1 MRKLYILTLI
11 VALAAPV
18 ISSAQCKGFVKKQC
32 LPVLENYT
40 PSDKYNSLRMVQ
52 GEEAEM
58 YLVFVENHDYRV
70 VVCTQEIIGDVD
82 YEVLT
87 DKGQVIFSSAKSEGK
102 NYFDFSTTSALKL
115 QVVIKV
121 PENESASGMMHEGCV
136 TVMIGSLASSN
147 L

>member
-11 VALAAPV
+11 VALAAPI

-52 GEEAEM
+52 GEEADM

-70 VVCTQEIIGDVD
+70 VICTQEIIGDVD
-82 YEVLT
+82 YQVLT
-87 DKGQVIFSSAKSEGK
+87 DNGQVIFSSAKSEGK
-102 NYFDFSTTSALKL
+102 NYFDFSATSTMKL

-121 PENESASGMMHEGCV
+121 PDNESAGGMMHEGCV
-136 TVMIGSLASSN
+136 TVMIGSLAS
-147 L
+147 